1 MKGRTVRMSIEWAA
15 DTSSDPIWHQI
26 LTVAPSLLWPL
37 LVLLVLLLFRREIR
51 SKLSDIT
58 SVKTSVFEAT
68 FAETLKDAQPNVRM
82 PTADRL
88 GAVARAERAREWCT
102 GKRILWVDDHP
113 GNNRVLGDMFER
125 LLGVDITYSPST
137 DEAMRSLLADTGFTM
152 VISDMARDD
161 DPEAGA
167 HLIRLMKAEHVHRPT
182 VIYCGVERPVP
193 PGAFGLTNRPDELL
207 HLVIDVCERDWART
221 SARK

>member
-1 MKGRTVRMSIEWAA
+1 MRMYIEWAA
-15 DTSSDPIWHQI
+15 EASSDPAWHRV
-26 LTVAPSLLWPL
+26 LTAVPSLLWPL

-58 SVKTSVFEAT
+58 SFSTSVFEAT
-68 FAETLKDAQPNVRM
+68 FAETLKDAQPDVQV

-88 GAVARAERAREWCT
+88 GAVARAERARERCA
-102 GKRILWVDDHP
+102 GKRLLWVDDHP
-113 GNNRVLGDMFER
+113 GNNHVLGDVLER
-125 LLGVDITYSPST
+125 LLGVDIAYSLST
-137 DEAMRSLLADTGFTM
+137 AEAMRSLLADTGFTM
-152 VISDMARDD
+152 VISDMARGD

-182 VIYCGVERPVP
+182 VVYCGEERPVP

-207 HLVIDVCERDWART
+207 HLVIDVCERDWARAST
-221 SARK
+221 RG